1 MNHPFILSCESTVDL
16 PYSYVSARDIS
27 VLFYSYTME
36 GKVFEDDMGRDGN
49 AIKAFYQAVKEGKM
63 PTTSQINTYTYLD
76 YFRALLQK
84 GDVLHIALGSGM
96 TPSVRNAREAADML
110 KGEFPGRKL
119 VIVDS
124 LGACGGYGMIV
135 DNAADKRDSGMGM
148 DELEQYIAEQVKYQ
162 EYQFFSTDLSQFK
175 RSGRVSGVA
184 AAAATIL
191 GICPIMHLDATGHI
205 IAYDKVRGK
214 KNAIAETVRTMSD
227 RAKNGTKYSGKCFIN
242 HSGCLEDALET
253 EKLIRKTFPKLH
265 DIRILDI
272 GTIIGSH
279 TGVGTV
285 AVFYV
290 GEKEKEIEK
299 K

>member
-1 MNHPFILSCESTVDL
+1 MKHPFILSCESTVDL
-16 PYSYVSARDIS
+16 PYSYVAARDIE

-36 GKVFEDDMGRDGN
+36 GKVYEDDMGRDDS
-49 AIKAFYQAVKEGKM
+49 AIKIFYQAVKDGKM
-63 PTTSQINTYTYLD
+63 PTTSQINTYTYYD
-76 YFRALLQK
+76 YFKALLQK

-96 TPSVRNAREAADML
+96 TPSVRNAREAGEML
-110 KGEFPGRKL
+110 KKELPDKKL
-119 VIVDS
+119 TIIDS

-135 DNAADKRDSGMGM
+135 DNAADMRDKGMGM
-148 DELEQYIAEQVKYQ
+148 DELEQYTLEQVKYQ

-214 KNAIAETVRTMSD
+214 KNAIARTVDTMAD
-227 RAKNGTKYSGKCFIN
+227 RAQDGTQYSGKCFVN
-242 HSGCLEDALET
+242 HSSCPEDALET
-253 EKLIRKTFPKLH
+253 KKLIRKTFPNLR
-265 DIRILDI
+265 DVRILDI

-279 TGVGTV
+279 TGIGTV
-285 AVFYV
+285 AVFYT
-290 GEKEKEIEK
+290 GEKEKAVDK

>member
-1 MNHPFILSCESTVDL
+1 MNYPFIISCESTVDL
-16 PYSYVSARDIS
+16 PYSYVAARDIS

-36 GKVFEDDMGRDGN
+36 GKVFEDDMGRNDG
-49 AIKAFYQAVKEGKM
+49 AVEAFYQAVKDGKM
-63 PTTSQINTYTYLD
+63 PTTSQINTYTYLE
-76 YFRALLQK
+76 YFRTLLK
-84 GDVLHIALGSGM
+84 DGDVLHIALGSGM
-96 TPSVRNAREAADML
+96 TPSVRNAREAAQIL
-110 KGEFPGRKL
+110 KDEFPDRTL
-119 VIVDS
+119 IVIDS

-135 DNAADKRDSGMGM
+135 DNAADARDKGMSIT
-148 DELEQYIAEQVKYQ
+148 ELEEYILEQVKYQ

-205 IAYDKVRGK
+205 IAYGKVRGK
-214 KNAIAETVRTMSD
+214 KNAIAETVRTMAD
-227 RAKNGTKYSGKCFIN
+227 RAKGGVKYSGKCFIN

-253 EKLIRKTFPKLH
+253 EKLIRKTFPNLR
-265 DIRILDI
+265 DVRILDI

-285 AVFYV
+285 AVFYT
-290 GEKEKEIEK
+290 GEKEKAVEK
-299 K
+299 E

>member
-1 MNHPFILSCESTVDL
+1 MKYPYILSCESTVDL
-16 PYSYVSARDIS
+16 PYSYVTSRDVS

-36 GKVFEDDMGRDGN
+36 GKVYEDDMGR
-49 AIKAFYQAVKEGKM
+49 AEKALKDFYEAVKDGKM
-63 PTTSQINTYTYLD
+63 PTTSQINTYTYYD
-76 YFRALLQK
+76 YFHALLEK
-84 GDVLHIALGSGM
+84 GDVFHIALGSGM
-96 TPSVRNAREAADML
+96 TPSVRNAFEAQKML
-110 KGEFPGRKL
+110 EKDFPDRRL

-124 LGACGGYGMIV
+124 LGACGGYGLLL
-135 DNAADKRDSGMGM
+135 DNIADKRDCGASL
-148 DELEQYIAEQVKYQ
+148 DEIEAFALEQVKYA

-214 KNAIAETVRTMSD
+214 KNAIAETVRTMAE
-227 RAKNGTKYSGKCFIN
+227 RAAGGTEYSGKCFIN
-242 HSGCLEDALET
+242 HSSCLEDALET
-253 EKLIRKTFPKLH
+253 EKLIRQTFPKLH
-265 DIRILDI
+265 DIRIFDI

-279 TGVGTV
+279 TGIGTV
-285 AVFYV
+285 AVFYM
-290 GEKEKEIEK
+290 GDKLKEIEK

>member
-1 MNHPFILSCESTVDL
+1 MNYPFILSCESTVDL
-16 PYSYVSARDIS
+16 PYSYVAARAIS

-36 GKVFEDDMGRDGN
+36 GKVFEDDMGRNDG
-49 AIKAFYQAVKEGKM
+49 AVEAFYQAVKDGKM
-63 PTTSQINTYTYLD
+63 PTTSQINTYAYYD
-76 YFRALLQK
+76 YFARLLK
-84 GDVLHIALGSGM
+84 DGDVLHVALGSGM
-96 TPSVRNAREAADML
+96 TPSVRNARDAQQML
-110 KGEFPGRKL
+110 KKEFPDRTL
-119 VIVDS
+119 IVIDS

-135 DNAADKRDSGMGM
+135 DNAADARDNGVSIT
-148 DELEQYIAEQVKYQ
+148 ELEEYILEQVKYQ

-205 IAYDKVRGK
+205 IAYGKVRGK
-214 KNAIAETVRTMSD
+214 KNAIAETVRTMAD
-227 RAKNGTKYSGKCFIN
+227 RAKGGVKYSGKCFIN

-253 EKLIRKTFPKLH
+253 EKLIRKTFPNLR
-265 DIRILDI
+265 DVRILDI

-279 TGVGTV
+279 TGIGTV
-285 AVFYV
+285 AVFYT
-290 GEKEKEIEK
+290 GEKEKAVEK